1 MKISLRKA
9 SVIQNAINEA
19 VKGITFNTEVKLN
32 EFQDAATELGKA
44 HSVLEKNLARR
55 QSLQRALYEIRGAVS
70 TQNHTVG
77 VDRRLTEIAG
87 IDKEIAFYKDLSVKQ
102 VCEAAEVVAGKLG
115 KIRSHQ
121 ADSRMAVYGYES
133 TVDTSVLTDS
143 DVHGF
148 KQLLSQ
154 LKKQKQALQDEVL
167 ELNVRTE
174 IEVSTNSVQALQAEG
189 IV

>member
-1 MKISLRKA
+1 MNISLRKA
-9 SVIQNAINEA
+9 SVIQMAINEA
-19 VKGITFNTEVKLN
+19 VKGIAFNTEVKLN
-32 EFQDAATELGKA
+32 EFQDAAAELARA
-44 HSVLEKNLARR
+44 HSVLETNLARR
-55 QSLQRALYEIRGAVS
+55 LGLQQALYGIRGAVS
-70 TQNHTVG
+70 TANHTAG

-87 IDKEIAFYKDLSVKQ
+87 IDKEIAFYKDLSGKQ
-102 VCEAAEVVAGKLG
+102 VCEAAEVIAGKLE
-115 KIRSHQ
+115 KIRNRQ
-121 ADSRMAVYGYES
+121 ADSRMAVYGYDS

-154 LKKQKQALQDEVL
+154 LKKQKQSLQDEVL

-174 IEVSTNSVQALQAEG
+174 ITVSATALQALQKEG